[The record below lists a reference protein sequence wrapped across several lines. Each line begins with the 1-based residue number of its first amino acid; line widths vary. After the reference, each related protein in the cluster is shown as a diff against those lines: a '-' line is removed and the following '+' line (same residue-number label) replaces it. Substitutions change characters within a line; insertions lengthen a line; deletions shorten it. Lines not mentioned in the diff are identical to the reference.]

1 MCTIISIPTN
11 NDKIY
16 KCIDVNVSNKNGLLR
31 INKRISYVYYNK
43 KAVLYKNVFRL
54 VLNAFKLSLSLTD
67 FGRLFQIVGAD
78 TANARSPKLLVLVL
92 GILRRFLSLLRS
104 GYLPGCC
111 SSIRSHRYGGAIPL
125 VTL

>member
-31 INKRISYVYYNK
+31 INKSISYVYYNK

-78 TANARSPKLLVLVL
+78 TANARSPKLLVLEIEHLQCPLCSVQVL
-92 GILRRFLSLLRS
+92 
-104 GYLPGCC
+104 LPGG
-111 SSIRSHRYGGAIPL
+111 SLTKFYVSTVPFSVLLAAS
-125 VTL
+125 

>member
-1 MCTIISIPTN
+1 M
-11 NDKIY
+11 Y
-16 KCIDVNVSNKNGLLR
+16 RRQCIKKNGLLR

-78 TANARSPKLLVLVL
+78 TANARPPKLVWL
-92 GILRRFLSLLRS
+92 LSL
-104 GYLPGCC
+104 
-111 SSIRSHRYGGAIPL
+111 
-125 VTL
+125 